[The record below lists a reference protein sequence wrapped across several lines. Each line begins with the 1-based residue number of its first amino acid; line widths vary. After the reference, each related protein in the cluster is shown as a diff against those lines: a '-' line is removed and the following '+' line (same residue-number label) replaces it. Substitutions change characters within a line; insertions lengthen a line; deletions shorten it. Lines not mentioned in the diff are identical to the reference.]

1 MAVKRWITISA
12 AALGVASLGVAV
24 SSATLWR
31 PDDHMTATATTSQG
45 VTVLTLDAAVPL
57 QGGPNPLITVS
68 GPGELVLVSAVR
80 PDVQTWAVANGGQ
93 RVTALKDWETLGLE
107 LESLSDVPEVAI
119 PEPEVTEEP
128 TETPSDE
135 PSAEADEP
143 SAEDGTEDNA
153 AQTAEPETSSA
164 PDPRGLDLWQF
175 ETTAEGTLNI
185 PGHGPEVQNLFL
197 VASTGP
203 EAGPLTIS
211 ITWPVEVSTPLL
223 WPGVAA
229 GFLLLSVS
237 GMLWLHRRRE
247 EQEQWVDL
255 QLTGQ
260 IPTVDLSDEHSR
272 LFTESLDIDQPSG
285 WAPLAPAQSG
295 ETAASVDS
303 AVSAPSADSAP
314 SVVSSPS
321 TGSALSAD
329 SAASSISA
337 ASSLSASSAASADQD
352 FGATWDIANLPD
364 DAPAA
369 SSTAASQEFA
379 PDYVDE
385 DDDSAIPVP
394 GLLDIEPAAGSDA
407 AATDSSWWQQNMWG
421 PGAVAADP
429 DQAPTPDERVADIDV
444 EAAGEFGVPADFTG
458 EIRQPNSEEL
468 DPEVLDYTQGGTPI
482 YAEPVVWQEEPQQV
496 ADVVVPETAPAITE
510 VPLTE
515 TGILRLSRRQRR
527 QLEETGAIPIL
538 DAESYTPPTPPTV
551 LSTPSAPST
560 PSAAS
565 SPSVPSAEPTEFR
578 RISAADAPSEPPV
591 FATRKER
598 RLWETAQ
605 MAIIEVSPTGEIPA
619 VPEEITPPE
628 PAAESDIPELGPVS
642 WRDAWAINEPA
653 DNQEE
658 ER

>member
-24 SSATLWR
+24 ASATLWR
-31 PDDHMTATATTSQG
+31 PDDHMTATATTSPG

-57 QGGPNPLITVS
+57 QGGPNPLITVT

-93 RVTALKDWETLGLE
+93 RVTALQDWESLGLK
-107 LESLSDVPEVAI
+107 LETLSDVPEVSTL
-119 PEPEVTEEP
+119 EPTEEATEEP
-128 TETPSDE
+128 VAEE
-135 PSAEADEP
+135 PSAE
-143 SAEDGTEDNA
+143 GTEESTETA
-153 AQTAEPETSSA
+153 APEPDPATA

-203 EAGPLTIS
+203 DAGPLTIT
-211 ITWPVEVSTPLL
+211 ITWPVEVTTPLL

-237 GMLWLHRRRE
+237 GMLWLHKRRE

-260 IPTVDLSDEHSR
+260 IPLVDLNDEHSQ
-272 LFTESLDIDQPSG
+272 LFTESLDMDQPSG
-285 WAPLAPAQSG
+285 WAPLAPAQSSD
-295 ETAASVDS
+295 TADS
-303 AVSAPSADSAP
+303 ADSADSATSAESTPSPSSAPSSDSAPSAPSAEHE
-314 SVVSSPS
+314 
-321 TGSALSAD
+321 
-329 SAASSISA
+329 
-337 ASSLSASSAASADQD
+337 
-352 FGATWDIANLPD
+352 FGAAWDISNLPD
-364 DAPAA
+364 DDAPVTPSVDFEEDLEA
-369 SSTAASQEFA
+369 QFA
-379 PDYVDE
+379 DE

-394 GLLDIEPAAGSDA
+394 GLLDTEPVNESADGSS
-407 AATDSSWWQQNMWG
+407 DSSWWQHSMWG
-421 PGAVAADP
+421 PDAEASSADS
-429 DQAPTPDERVADIDV
+429 APSPAERNEEIDV

-482 YAEPVVWQEEPQQV
+482 YAEPVAWLEDPQQV
-496 ADVVVPETAPAITE
+496 QDVVVPNAQPAAQD

-527 QLEETGAIPIL
+527 ELEETGAIPIL

-551 LSTPSAPST
+551 VSA
-560 PSAAS
+560 
-565 SPSVPSAEPTEFR
+565 PSAEPVEFR
-578 RISAADAPSEPPV
+578 RISAADAPTEPPV
-591 FATRKER
+591 FSSRKER

-605 MAIIEVSPTGEIPA
+605 MAIIEVAPTGEIPV

-628 PAAESDIPELGPVS
+628 PQEESDIPELGPVS
-642 WRDAWAINEPA
+642 WRDAWAIDNSA

>member
-1 MAVKRWITISA
+1 MAVKRWITVSA

-24 SSATLWR
+24 ASATLWR
-31 PDDHMTATATTSQG
+31 PDDHMTAAATTSPD

-57 QGGPNPLITVS
+57 QGGPNPLITVT

-93 RVTALKDWETLGLE
+93 RVTELQDWESLGLQ
-107 LESLSDVPEVAI
+107 LETLSDVPEVTTPA
-119 PEPEVTEEP
+119 P
-128 TETPSDE
+128 TEDAAEE
-135 PSAEADEP
+135 PSAEASEEATEEAAGEQASEP
-143 SAEDGTEDNA
+143 DPAT
-153 AQTAEPETSSA
+153 A

-203 EAGPLTIS
+203 DAGPLTIT
-211 ITWPVEVSTPLL
+211 ITWPVEVTTPLL

-237 GMLWLHRRRE
+237 GTLWLHQRRE

-260 IPTVDLSDEHSR
+260 IPQVNLNDEHSQ

-285 WAPLAPAQSG
+285 WAPLALAQSG
-295 ETAASVDS
+295 DTVDTAASADS
-303 AVSAPSADSAP
+303 SPSPDSELSSDGVPSAPSADSVP
-314 SVVSSPS
+314 SSDSVPS
-321 TGSALSAD
+321 AMSAD
-329 SAASSISA
+329 SAE
-337 ASSLSASSAASADQD
+337 QE
-352 FGATWDIANLPD
+352 FGAAWDISNLPD
-364 DAPAA
+364 DEAPASPA
-369 SSTAASQEFA
+369 EQS
-379 PDYVDE
+379 DE
-385 DDDSAIPVP
+385 
-394 GLLDIEPAAGSDA
+394 
-407 AATDSSWWQQNMWG
+407 
-421 PGAVAADP
+421 
-429 DQAPTPDERVADIDV
+429 IDV

-468 DPEVLDYTQGGTPI
+468 DPEVLDYTQGGTPV
-482 YAEPVVWQEEPQQV
+482 YAEPVAWQEDPQQV
-496 ADVVVPETAPAITE
+496 QDVVVPNAQPAAVE

-527 QLEETGAIPIL
+527 ELEKTGAIPIL
-538 DAESYTPPTPPTV
+538 DAESFTPPTPPTAV
-551 LSTPSAPST
+551 SA
-560 PSAAS
+560 
-565 SPSVPSAEPTEFR
+565 PSAEPVEFR
-578 RISAADAPSEPPV
+578 RISAADAPTEPPV
-591 FATRKER
+591 FSSRKER

-605 MAIIEVSPTGEIPA
+605 MAIIEVAPTGEIPV
-619 VPEEITPPE
+619 VPQEITPPE
-628 PAAESDIPELGPVS
+628 PQEESDIPELGPVS
-642 WRDAWAINEPA
+642 WRDAWAIDDSA

>member
-1 MAVKRWITISA
+1 MAVKRWITVSA

-24 SSATLWR
+24 ASATLWR
-31 PDDHMTATATTSQG
+31 PDDHMTAAATTSPD

-57 QGGPNPLITVS
+57 QGGPNPLITVT

-93 RVTALKDWETLGLE
+93 RVTELQDWESLGLQ
-107 LESLSDVPEVAI
+107 LETLSDVPEVTTPA
-119 PEPEVTEEP
+119 P
-128 TETPSDE
+128 TEDAAEE
-135 PSAEADEP
+135 PSAEASEEP
-143 SAEDGTEDNA
+143 TEEA
-153 AQTAEPETSSA
+153 AGEQASEPDPATA

-203 EAGPLTIS
+203 DAGPLTIT
-211 ITWPVEVSTPLL
+211 ITWPVEVTTPLL

-237 GMLWLHRRRE
+237 GMLWLHQRRE

-260 IPTVDLSDEHSR
+260 IPQVNLNDEHSQ

-285 WAPLAPAQSG
+285 WAPLALAQSG
-295 ETAASVDS
+295 DTADS
-303 AVSAPSADSAP
+303 AASADS
-314 SVVSSPS
+314 SPS
-321 TGSALSAD
+321 PDSELSSDSVPSALSADSVPSALSAD
-329 SAASSISA
+329 SAE
-337 ASSLSASSAASADQD
+337 QE
-352 FGATWDIANLPD
+352 FGAAWDISNLPD
-364 DAPAA
+364 DEAPASP
-369 SSTAASQEFA
+369 SSDFEVDPNSEF
-379 PDYVDE
+379 VDE

-394 GLLDIEPAAGSDA
+394 GLLDTEPVNEPADA
-407 AATDSSWWQQNMWG
+407 ATESSWWQHSMWG
-421 PGAVAADP
+421 PDADATAADSAASP
-429 DQAPTPDERVADIDV
+429 AEQSDEIDV

-482 YAEPVVWQEEPQQV
+482 YAEPVAWQEDPQQV
-496 ADVVVPETAPAITE
+496 QDVVVPNAQPAAVE

-527 QLEETGAIPIL
+527 ELEETGAIPIL
-538 DAESYTPPTPPTV
+538 DAESFTPPTPPTAV
-551 LSTPSAPST
+551 SA
-560 PSAAS
+560 
-565 SPSVPSAEPTEFR
+565 PSAEPVEFR
-578 RISAADAPSEPPV
+578 RISAADAPTEPPV
-591 FATRKER
+591 FSSRKER

-605 MAIIEVSPTGEIPA
+605 MAIIEVAPTGEIPV
-619 VPEEITPPE
+619 VPQEITPPE
-628 PAAESDIPELGPVS
+628 PQEESDIPELGPVS
-642 WRDAWAINEPA
+642 WRDAWAIDDSA

>member
-24 SSATLWR
+24 ASATLWR
-31 PDDHMTATATTSQG
+31 PDDHMTATATTSPG

-57 QGGPNPLITVS
+57 QGGPNPLITVT

-93 RVTALKDWETLGLE
+93 RVTALQDWESLGLK
-107 LESLSDVPEVAI
+107 LETLSDVPEVSTL
-119 PEPEVTEEP
+119 EPTEEATEEP
-128 TETPSDE
+128 AAEE
-135 PSAEADEP
+135 PSAE
-143 SAEDGTEDNA
+143 GTEESTETA
-153 AQTAEPETSSA
+153 APEPDPATA

-203 EAGPLTIS
+203 DAGPLTIT
-211 ITWPVEVSTPLL
+211 ITWPVEVTTPLL

-237 GMLWLHRRRE
+237 GMLWLHKRRE

-260 IPTVDLSDEHSR
+260 IPLVDLNDEHSQ
-272 LFTESLDIDQPSG
+272 LFTESLDMDQPSG

-295 ETAASVDS
+295 DTADS
-303 AVSAPSADSAP
+303 ADSADSATSAESTPSPSSAPSSDSAPSAPSAEHE
-314 SVVSSPS
+314 
-321 TGSALSAD
+321 
-329 SAASSISA
+329 
-337 ASSLSASSAASADQD
+337 
-352 FGATWDIANLPD
+352 FGAAWDISNLPD
-364 DAPAA
+364 DDAPVTPSVDFEEDLEA
-369 SSTAASQEFA
+369 QFA
-379 PDYVDE
+379 DE

-394 GLLDIEPAAGSDA
+394 GLLDTEPVNESADGSS
-407 AATDSSWWQQNMWG
+407 DSSWWQHSMWG
-421 PGAVAADP
+421 PDAEASSADS
-429 DQAPTPDERVADIDV
+429 APSPAERNEEIDV

-482 YAEPVVWQEEPQQV
+482 YSEPVAWLEDPQQV
-496 ADVVVPETAPAITE
+496 QDVVVPNAQPAAQD

-527 QLEETGAIPIL
+527 ELEETGAIPIL

-551 LSTPSAPST
+551 VSA
-560 PSAAS
+560 
-565 SPSVPSAEPTEFR
+565 PSAEPVEFR
-578 RISAADAPSEPPV
+578 RISAADAPTEPPV
-591 FATRKER
+591 FSSRKER

-605 MAIIEVSPTGEIPA
+605 MAIIEVAPTGEIPV

-628 PAAESDIPELGPVS
+628 PQEESDIPELGPVS
-642 WRDAWAINEPA
+642 WRDAWAIDNSA